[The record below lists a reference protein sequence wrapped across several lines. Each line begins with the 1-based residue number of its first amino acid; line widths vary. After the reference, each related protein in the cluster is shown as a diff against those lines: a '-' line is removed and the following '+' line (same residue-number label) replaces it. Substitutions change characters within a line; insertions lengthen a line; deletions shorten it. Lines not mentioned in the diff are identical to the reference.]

1 MSNIYQ
7 HGFDNCLTM
16 RLSNSEYWD
25 LFLCYDCKDAPNPD
39 IILTGSCL
47 LINIDIDD
55 DNSYSGDTLYNLVD
69 WTGSTVYGSG
79 VTLNDIGLT
88 GIDNGFINF
97 DCSASTS
104 GSTFLSA
111 FTGST
116 LFLSSGDTRFSMS
129 AVSGCTY
136 DYSITPLT
144 GLTEGRY
151 SRLCGGFYQG
161 FFKLS
166 DKTYFKDIT
175 NNKFTWPISW
185 FNCPPVCT
193 GTTSGTTT
201 GSTSGSTSCCPDPNK
216 AYQCYLEEKPIPYN
230 YQVLPTRYEQGWT
243 SMFWLRKDGGDVC
256 SGNTAT
262 TLNDIY
268 SGNTGFFYYMGT
280 RSENKFWDLF
290 SGETGYTTSSGYP
303 LPPPKETEEVL
314 DNNPFLVYKGGCC
327 CFTGITEVTTQQKD
341 RNIDIVNN
349 ALGFRIKDDGS
360 IGYRTLGISGVCSA
374 VTATTVVNCDSQ
386 CGCGCNSDTGN
397 TKVTATTVTEKY
409 VTGVTITEEYSLS
422 GMVKDDQWT
431 HISIRFRAYEEY
443 GDCELNN
450 IPRRLGSLD
459 IFVNGFLKWTV
470 DNFDEFLFKELDEY
484 REKQEGVPFNY
495 SWGGGTQGLI
505 ETNTVNGPDVK
516 DGDLVIQENFA
527 GTFKGDVATFK
538 MYGCVLDVTLIR
550 YEFEKTKSR
559 FGLAEGEVI
568 YIDDIAVDIDFYA
581 TFYPG
586 SIVVHYIAK
595 TKQPLVESITF
606 DFTNEV
612 GVISGGT
619 IVIEDTIY
627 IPKGGTSGST
637 IVTLDDDYERL
648 SDDYVVSTFNY
659 KSNKKM
665 SIKRNDIVKYNKP
678 VKSFTADIPGQTLP
692 TKGESIIEQIG
703 EGNGNSGNGNSGNGN
718 SGNQSETPEIQR
730 YKYYYGKSTQ
740 FNVDVSDIINL
751 LDTYK
756 TEVVNNHIELPEG
769 NGYGY
774 IIIPINM
781 TQPTMFRNSENG
793 CNGFAIPML
802 YQGEI
807 SIGEPNND
815 IMYKM
820 YRTYVPTHAKVDV
833 WLCE

>member
-7 HGFDNCLTM
+7 HGFDNCLKL

-25 LFLCYDCKDAPNPD
+25 IFLCNDCQDAPNPD
-39 IILTGSCL
+39 VILTGSCL
-47 LINIDIDD
+47 LINIDIND

-88 GIDNGFINF
+88 GIDNGFINYE
-97 DCSASTS
+97 CSASTS

-129 AVSGCTY
+129 SVSGCTY
-136 DYSITPLT
+136 DYTITPLT

-166 DKTYFKDIT
+166 DKTYFKDISD
-175 NNKFTWPISW
+175 NKFVWPLSW
-185 FNCPPVCT
+185 FRCPPVCT
-193 GTTSGTTT
+193 GSTSGTTT
-201 GSTSGSTSCCPDPNK
+201 GATTGCTPCGPDPNK
-216 AYQCYLEEKPIPYN
+216 SYQCYLGEKPTSWN
-230 YQVLPTRYEQGWT
+230 YEVLPTRYDLGWT
-243 SMFWLRKDGGDVC
+243 SMFWLKKEPTAC

-262 TLNDIY
+262 TLNDVY

-303 LPPPKETEEVL
+303 LPPPKETKEVL
-314 DNNPFLVYKGGCC
+314 DNNPFLVYQPAGCC

-341 RNIDIVNN
+341 RNSDIVNN

-360 IGYRTLGISGVCSA
+360 IGYRSLGISGACST
-374 VTATTVVNCDSQ
+374 VTATTVVDCNTQ
-386 CGCGCNSDTGN
+386 CGCGCGTGD
-397 TKVTATTVTEKY
+397 TKVTATTVTEQY
-409 VTGVTITEEYSLS
+409 ITGVTINEQYSLS
-422 GMVKDDQWT
+422 GMVKDNQWT

-443 GDCELNN
+443 EGCELD
-450 IPRRLGSLD
+450 ITPRRLGSLD
-459 IFVNGFLKWTV
+459 VFVNGYLKWTV
-470 DNFDEFLFKELDEY
+470 DDFDEFLFRELDEY

-505 ETNTVNGPDVK
+505 ETNTVNGADVK
-516 DGDLVIQENFA
+516 DEDLVIQNNFA
-527 GTFKGDVATFK
+527 GTFEGSVSTFK

-550 YEFEKTKSR
+550 YEFDKTKSI
-559 FGLAEGEVI
+559 FGLADGEVI
-568 YIDDIAVDIDFYA
+568 YVDDIAVDIDFYA

-595 TKQPLVESITF
+595 TKQPLVEAITF
-606 DFTNEV
+606 DFSNEV
-612 GVISGGT
+612 GVISGDT
-619 IVIEDTIY
+619 IVIEDTIH
-627 IPKGGTSGST
+627 IPKGATSGST

-648 SDDYVVSTFNY
+648 SDDYVMTKFNY

-692 TKGESIIEQIG
+692 TKGESIIKQIG
-703 EGNGNSGNGNSGNGN
+703 EGNGNSGN
-718 SGNQSETPEIQR
+718 QSDTPEIQR

-756 TEVVNNHIELPEG
+756 TEVVNTHIELPEG

-781 TQPTMFRNSENG
+781 IQPSMFRNSENG
-793 CNGFAIPML
+793 CNGFAIPMI

-820 YRTYVPTHAKVDV
+820 YRTYVPTHAKIDI

>member
-7 HGFDNCLTM
+7 HGFDNCLKL

-25 LFLCYDCKDAPNPD
+25 IFLCNDCQDAPNPD

-47 LINIDIDD
+47 LVNIDIND
-55 DNSYSGDTLYNLVD
+55 DNSYSGDTLYNLLD
-69 WTGSTVYGSG
+69 WSGSTVYGSG

-88 GIDNGFINF
+88 GIDNGFITY
-97 DCSASTS
+97 DCTGSTS
-104 GSTFLSA
+104 GATFLSA

-116 LFLSSGDTRFSMS
+116 LFLSSADTRFFMTR
-129 AVSGCTY
+129 VSGCTY
-136 DYSITPLT
+136 DYTIDVLSGSP
-144 GLTEGRY
+144 EGRY

-175 NNKFTWPISW
+175 DNKFTWPISW

-193 GTTSGTTT
+193 GSTSGTTT
-201 GSTSGSTSCCPDPNK
+201 GTTTGCTSSCDLNPNK
-216 AYQCYLEEKPIPYN
+216 AYQCYLEEKPIPWN
-230 YQVLPTRYEQGWT
+230 YQILPTRYDLGWT
-243 SMFWLRKDGGDVC
+243 SMFWLKKEPTAC

-262 TLNDIY
+262 TLNDVY

-303 LPPPKETEEVL
+303 LPPPKETKEVL
-314 DNNPFLVYKGGCC
+314 DNNPFLVYKGNCC

-341 RNIDIVNN
+341 RNLDIVNN

-360 IGYRTLGISGVCSA
+360 IGYRTLGVSGICSA
-374 VTATTVVNCDSQ
+374 VTATTVVNCNSQ

-409 VTGVTITEEYSLS
+409 ITGVTVTEEYSVS
-422 GMVKDDQWT
+422 GMVKDSQWT
-431 HISIRFRAYEEY
+431 HIGVRFRAYEEY
-443 GDCELNN
+443 EGCELEVT
-450 IPRRLGSLD
+450 PRRLGSLD
-459 IFVNGFLKWTV
+459 IFIDGYLKWTV

-516 DGDLVIQENFA
+516 DNNLIIQDNFA

-550 YEFEKTKSR
+550 YEFDKTKSR

-586 SIVVHYIAK
+586 SIVVHYVAK
-595 TKQPLVESITF
+595 TNQPLVEAITF
-606 DFTNEV
+606 DFSNEV
-612 GVISGGT
+612 GVISGDT
-619 IVIEDTIY
+619 IFIEDTIH
-627 IPKGGTSGST
+627 IPKGGTSGTT
-637 IVTLDDDYERL
+637 IVTLDDDYQRL
-648 SDDYVVSTFNY
+648 SDDYVISVFNY

-665 SIKRNDIVKYNKP
+665 SIKRNDIVTYTEP
-678 VKSFTADIPGQTLP
+678 VKSFTADIPGQSP
-692 TKGESIIEQIG
+692 PI
-703 EGNGNSGNGNSGNGN
+703 NSTPISERVGDEDDDNS
-718 SGNQSETPEIQR
+718 EEIVTPEIDS
-730 YKYYYGKSTQ
+730 YKYYYGKSSKI
-740 FNVDVSDIINL
+740 NVDVSDINNL
-751 LDTYK
+751 TDTYK
-756 TEVVNNHIELPEG
+756 TEVVNTHIELPLG

-774 IIIPINM
+774 IIIPTNM

-793 CNGFAIPML
+793 CNGFAIPMI

-807 SIGEPNND
+807 SIGEPDND

-820 YRTYVPTHAKVDV
+820 YRTYVPTHAKVDI
-833 WLCE
+833 WLCD

>member
-7 HGFDNCLTM
+7 HGFDNCLTI
-16 RLSNSEYWD
+16 RLSNSDYWD
-25 LFLCYDCKDAPNPD
+25 LFLCYDCQDAPNPD

-47 LINIDIDD
+47 LINIDIND

-88 GIDNGFINF
+88 GIDNGFIEY
-97 DCSASTS
+97 DCTGSTS

-116 LFLSSGDTRFSMS
+116 LFLSSGDTRFFMTR
-129 AVSGCTY
+129 VSGCTY
-136 DYSITPLT
+136 DYTITPLT
-144 GLTEGRY
+144 GTTEGRY

-201 GSTSGSTSCCPDPNK
+201 GSTSGSTNCCPNPNK

-243 SMFWLRKDGGDVC
+243 SMFWLRKDDDDVC
-256 SGNTAT
+256 DTCSEWKLSSSTQPKTFVTWSYTSCTTNLIEYVVLDGFNEVVVCSKTTPECIPNFSGGCGDT
-262 TLNDIY
+262 TLLGRCPASLNDVY

-280 RSENKFWDLF
+280 RAENKFWNLF

-349 ALGFRIKDDGS
+349 ALGFRIKSDGS

-386 CGCGCNSDTGN
+386 CGCGCNSDTGD

-409 VTGVTITEEYSLS
+409 ITGVTITEEYSLS
-422 GMVKDDQWT
+422 GMVKDNQWA
-431 HISIRFRAYEEY
+431 HIGIRFRAYEEY
-443 GDCELNN
+443 DDCELNN

-459 IFVNGFLKWTV
+459 IFIDGYLKWTV

-516 DGDLVIQENFA
+516 DENLIIQENFA
-527 GTFKGDVATFK
+527 GTFEGDVATFK
-538 MYGCVLDVTLIR
+538 MYGCALDITLIR
-550 YEFEKTKSR
+550 YDYNKTKSR
-559 FGLAEGEVI
+559 FG
-568 YIDDIAVDIDFYA
+568 F
-581 TFYPG
+581 
-586 SIVVHYIAK
+586 
-595 TKQPLVESITF
+595 
-606 DFTNEV
+606 
-612 GVISGGT
+612 
-619 IVIEDTIY
+619 
-627 IPKGGTSGST
+627 
-637 IVTLDDDYERL
+637 
-648 SDDYVVSTFNY
+648 
-659 KSNKKM
+659 
-665 SIKRNDIVKYNKP
+665 
-678 VKSFTADIPGQTLP
+678 
-692 TKGESIIEQIG
+692 
-703 EGNGNSGNGNSGNGN
+703 
-718 SGNQSETPEIQR
+718 
-730 YKYYYGKSTQ
+730 
-740 FNVDVSDIINL
+740 
-751 LDTYK
+751 
-756 TEVVNNHIELPEG
+756 
-769 NGYGY
+769 
-774 IIIPINM
+774 
-781 TQPTMFRNSENG
+781 
-793 CNGFAIPML
+793 
-802 YQGEI
+802 
-807 SIGEPNND
+807 
-815 IMYKM
+815 
-820 YRTYVPTHAKVDV
+820 
-833 WLCE
+833 

>member
-1 MSNIYQ
+1 
-7 HGFDNCLTM
+7 M
-16 RLSNSEYWD
+16 RLSNSDYWD
-25 LFLCYDCKDAPNPD
+25 LFLCYDCEDAPNPD

-47 LINIDIDD
+47 LVNIDIDD
-55 DNSYSGDTLYNLVD
+55 DDSYSGDTVYNLVD

-79 VTLNDIGLT
+79 VTLNDIG
-88 GIDNGFINF
+88 
-97 DCSASTS
+97 
-104 GSTFLSA
+104 
-111 FTGST
+111 
-116 LFLSSGDTRFSMS
+116 FLSSGDTRFSMTR
-129 AVSGCTY
+129 VSGCTY
-136 DYSITPLT
+136 DYTTTPLT

-166 DKTYFKDIT
+166 DETYFKDIT

-216 AYQCYLEEKPIPYN
+216 AYQCYLQEKPIPYN

-243 SMFWLRKDGGDVC
+243 SMFWLRKDGGDLC

-262 TLNDIY
+262 TLNDVY
-268 SGNTGFFYYMGT
+268 SANTGFFYYMGT
-280 RSENKFWDLF
+280 RSENKFWNLF

-303 LPPPKETEEVL
+303 LPPPKVTEEIL
-314 DNNPFLVYKGGCC
+314 DDNPFLVYKGNCC

-374 VTATTVVNCDSQ
+374 VTATTVVDCNSQ

-422 GMVKDDQWT
+422 GLVKDDQWS

-443 GDCELNN
+443 DDCELNS

-516 DGDLVIQENFA
+516 DNNLIIQDNFA

-550 YEFEKTKSR
+550 YEFDKTKSR

-568 YIDDIAVDIDFYA
+568 YIDDIAVDIDFYS

-586 SIVVHYIAK
+586 SIVVHYVAK
-595 TKQPLVESITF
+595 TNQPLVEAISF
-606 DFTNEV
+606 DFCNEV
-612 GVISGGT
+612 GVISGDT
-619 IVIEDTIY
+619 IVIEDTIH
-627 IPKGGTSGST
+627 IPKGGTSGTT
-637 IVTLDDDYERL
+637 IVTLDDDYQRL
-648 SDDYVVSTFNY
+648 SDDYVISVFNY

-665 SIKRNDIVKYNKP
+665 SIKRNDIVTYTEP

-692 TKGESIIEQIG
+692 VNNVPISEQLDDDVDVVDDVDD
-703 EGNGNSGNGNSGNGN
+703 NSEENV
-718 SGNQSETPEIQR
+718 TPVIDS
-730 YKYYYGKSTQ
+730 YKYYYGKSSKI
-740 FNVDVSDIINL
+740 NVDVSDIINL
-751 LDTYK
+751 TDTYK
-756 TEVVNNHIELPEG
+756 TEVVNTHIELPLG

-774 IIIPINM
+774 IIIPTNM

-793 CNGFAIPML
+793 CNGFAIPMI

-807 SIGEPNND
+807 SIGEPDND

-820 YRTYVPTHAKVDV
+820 YRTYVPTHAKVDI
-833 WLCE
+833 WLCD

>member
-25 LFLCYDCKDAPNPD
+25 LFLCYDCQDAPNPD

-47 LINIDIDD
+47 LINIDIND

-88 GIDNGFINF
+88 GIDNGFINYE
-97 DCSASTS
+97 CSASTS

-116 LFLSSGDTRFSMS
+116 LFLSSGDTRFFMTR
-129 AVSGCTY
+129 VSGCTY
-136 DYSITPLT
+136 DYTITPLT
-144 GLTEGRY
+144 GATEGRY

-201 GSTSGSTSCCPDPNK
+201 GSTSGSTNCCPDPNK

-243 SMFWLRKDGGDVC
+243 SMFWLRKDDDDVC

-262 TLNDIY
+262 TLNDVY

-349 ALGFRIKDDGS
+349 ALGFRIKSDGS

-374 VTATTVVNCDSQ
+374 VTATTVVNCSSQ
-386 CGCGCNSDTGN
+386 CGCGCNSDTGD

-409 VTGVTITEEYSLS
+409 VTGVTITEEYSKPGIIYS
-422 GMVKDDQWT
+422 DNWV
-431 HISIRFRAYEEY
+431 HISIKFRAYEEY
-443 GDCELNN
+443 IGCELNSV
-450 IPRRLGSLD
+450 PQRKGSLD
-459 IFVNGFLKWTV
+459 FYVNGYLKWSV

-516 DGDLVIQENFA
+516 DDNLVIQENFA
-527 GTFKGDVATFK
+527 GTFEGDVATFK
-538 MYGCVLDVTLIR
+538 MYGCALDITLIR
-550 YEFEKTKSR
+550 ADFENNKVR
-559 FGLAEGEVI
+559 FGLSSVTVPA
-568 YIDDIAVDIDFYA
+568 
-581 TFYPG
+581 
-586 SIVVHYIAK
+586 
-595 TKQPLVESITF
+595 PLGI
-606 DFTNEV
+606 
-612 GVISGGT
+612 
-619 IVIEDTIY
+619 
-627 IPKGGTSGST
+627 
-637 IVTLDDDYERL
+637 
-648 SDDYVVSTFNY
+648 
-659 KSNKKM
+659 
-665 SIKRNDIVKYNKP
+665 
-678 VKSFTADIPGQTLP
+678 
-692 TKGESIIEQIG
+692 
-703 EGNGNSGNGNSGNGN
+703 
-718 SGNQSETPEIQR
+718 
-730 YKYYYGKSTQ
+730 YYGKINKTS
-740 FNVDVSDIINL
+740 IIPADATSLTFTNTNSVI
-751 LDTYK
+751 DTYK
-756 TEVVNNHIELPEG
+756 TLPTGE
-769 NGYGY
+769 GYGY
-774 IIIPINM
+774 ILIPTTFI
-781 TQPTMFRNSENG
+781 QPSEFRDSNNG
-793 CNGFAIPML
+793 CNGFLIPTVEL
-802 YQGEI
+802 GEI
-807 SIGEPNND
+807 NITDSNGFPVTYNI
-815 IMYKM
+815 
-820 YRTYVPTHAKVDV
+820 YRTFNTFAGDIDV
-833 WLCE
+833 WMCG

>member
-1 MSNIYQ
+1 
-7 HGFDNCLTM
+7 M

-25 LFLCYDCKDAPNPD
+25 LFLCYDCQDAPNPD

-47 LINIDIDD
+47 LINIDIND

-88 GIDNGFINF
+88 GIDNGFINYE
-97 DCSASTS
+97 CSASTS

-116 LFLSSGDTRFSMS
+116 LFLSSGDTRFFMTR
-129 AVSGCTY
+129 VSGCTY
-136 DYSITPLT
+136 DYTITPLT
-144 GLTEGRY
+144 GTTEGRY

-201 GSTSGSTSCCPDPNK
+201 GSTSGSTNCCPDPNK

-243 SMFWLRKDGGDVC
+243 SMFWLRKDDDDVC

-262 TLNDIY
+262 TLNDVY

-280 RSENKFWDLF
+280 RAENKFWDLF

-349 ALGFRIKDDGS
+349 ALGFRIKSDGS

-386 CGCGCNSDTGN
+386 CGCGCNSDTGD

-409 VTGVTITEEYSLS
+409 ITGVTITEEYSKPGIIYS
-422 GMVKDDQWT
+422 DNWV
-431 HISIRFRAYEEY
+431 HISIKFRAYEEY
-443 GDCELNN
+443 IGCELNSV
-450 IPRRLGSLD
+450 PQRKGSLD
-459 IFVNGFLKWTV
+459 L
-470 DNFDEFLFKELDEY
+470 FLFKELDEY

-516 DGDLVIQENFA
+516 DDNLVIQENFA
-527 GTFKGDVATFK
+527 GTFEGDVATFK
-538 MYGCVLDVTLIR
+538 MYGCALDITLIR
-550 YEFEKTKSR
+550 ADFENNKVR
-559 FGLAEGEVI
+559 FGLSSVTVPA
-568 YIDDIAVDIDFYA
+568 
-581 TFYPG
+581 
-586 SIVVHYIAK
+586 
-595 TKQPLVESITF
+595 PLGI
-606 DFTNEV
+606 
-612 GVISGGT
+612 
-619 IVIEDTIY
+619 
-627 IPKGGTSGST
+627 
-637 IVTLDDDYERL
+637 
-648 SDDYVVSTFNY
+648 
-659 KSNKKM
+659 
-665 SIKRNDIVKYNKP
+665 
-678 VKSFTADIPGQTLP
+678 
-692 TKGESIIEQIG
+692 
-703 EGNGNSGNGNSGNGN
+703 
-718 SGNQSETPEIQR
+718 
-730 YKYYYGKSTQ
+730 YYGKINKTS
-740 FNVDVSDIINL
+740 IIPADATSLTFTNTNSVI
-751 LDTYK
+751 DTYK
-756 TEVVNNHIELPEG
+756 TLPTGE
-769 NGYGY
+769 GYGY
-774 IIIPINM
+774 ILIPTTFI
-781 TQPTMFRNSENG
+781 QPSEFRDSNNG
-793 CNGFAIPML
+793 CNGFLIPTVEL
-802 YQGEI
+802 GEI
-807 SIGEPNND
+807 NITDSNGFPVTYNI
-815 IMYKM
+815 
-820 YRTYVPTHAKVDV
+820 YRTFNTFAGDIDV
-833 WLCE
+833 WMCG